1 MKHLPM
7 LLVPLLVLP
16 LARATSDAGTDAPW
30 AAARDL
36 QKFSWLLERSP
47 FSLPTAEESSPLADR
62 YALTGA
68 AGIGGEAL
76 VFVFDRT
83 TQARHMLS
91 KQPNAEA
98 MSLVEFLPDPDPRR
112 MRATIRV
119 GGEIATIAFQE
130 AGSAN
135 AEQAPAAAPV
145 PANGATPTAAAQPA
159 PPPSA
164 TINPPSGDP
173 SSGPPR
179 KVIRRR
185 IITGQ

>member
-1 MKHLPM
+1 MNLLPTI
-7 LLVPLLVLP
+7 LALVLVVP
-16 LARATSDAGTDAPW
+16 AARAAADGADDSPW
-30 AAARDL
+30 AAGRDF
-36 QKFSWLLERSP
+36 QTFAWLVERSP

-62 YALTGA
+62 FALTGA

-91 KQPNAEA
+91 KQPNAES

-119 GGEIATIAFQE
+119 GGEIATISFQE
-130 AGSAN
+130 AGAASPEAQN
-135 AEQAPAAAPV
+135 PAVAPLPQPGQP
-145 PANGATPTAAAQPA
+145 PATTAVN
-159 PPPSA
+159 PSA
-164 TINPPSGDP
+164 TINAPGGDP
-173 SSGPPR
+173 STNPPR